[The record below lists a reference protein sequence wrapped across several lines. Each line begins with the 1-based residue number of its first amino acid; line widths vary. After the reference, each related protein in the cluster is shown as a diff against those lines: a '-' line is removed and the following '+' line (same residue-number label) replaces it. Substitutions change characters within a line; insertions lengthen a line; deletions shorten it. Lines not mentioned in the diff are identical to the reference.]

1 MTPRITLIKSY
12 RNKETLRLLELQE
25 VAELISQG
33 EYDTEVS
40 MFRRD
45 LPTMRYDR
53 VSNNGTL
60 EGYENWPKDL
70 PRICFAL
77 EQENRNHELVT
88 LGYTGFV
95 LLEVNN
101 LTSYDEAVAIRRGAG
116 EMPQTLMAFVGADGL
131 SVKIVCRGELLEAVQ
146 TTPPYGQPSSLG
158 FAACY
163 RRDARTQEGK
173 RLPQAADFPL
183 LSRRGQGWSDPPQH
197 YSPSYLIFPPSSE
210 LIPLFHENLYER
222 ARLIYNGQLGVTIEK
237 LEPLTQRICYMSFD
251 PQLVYNPLA
260 TPIYAKAEKPTAAIS
275 HQTAYSQRTELSDR
289 DLYRSQ
295 KVIFEF
301 NLTKA
306 YDDTEGI
313 ADKDER
319 SHATLTRLAQYC
331 METGIPMAVAQ
342 RQTMMRS
349 AYWDEELLVKKA
361 FENAYRE
368 EHVKKYMEKKGI
380 QRTKTIPPETLL
392 TMKINIF
399 LNTNYELRKNVM
411 RGVAEYRMRTGVGFS
426 YQDLTE
432 EARNSITMRALE
444 QGIRCWDKDIRR
456 YVNSDDIER
465 YDPVNDYLEHLPKWD
480 GNDRV
485 TAMAERVP
493 TEWEDWTCLF
503 HIWMRSMVAM
513 WLGKGQLTG
522 NALVPLLI
530 GRQGCGKSSFC
541 RILLPRDLLDY
552 YNDRINFKNEQDL
565 NLGLTSFALI
575 NLDEFDKITQRQ
587 QIVLKYLVSTA
598 DLKYRPPYGKA
609 YTSNRRYASFIGTT
623 NEQMPL
629 TDPTGSRRFVCVPID
644 GDIDFLTPVQ
654 HDQLYAQLVQEIRQG
669 ERYWL
674 TKEEERL
681 LMEHNLQYQ
690 RLNGLGEMLMAVI
703 QKPRNTASAD
713 DVQGDGEGEWMSL
726 KDLSALLK
734 SHFKGYKE
742 DEGTFRKIGNYLS
755 RPEYK
760 FQSKHTNTGTLYW
773 VLRKV

>member
-1 MTPRITLIKSY
+1 MAAKITLIKDY
-12 RNKETLRLLELQE
+12 RRRETLRLMEVQE
-25 VAELISQG
+25 VANLICSEEYELAVR
-33 EYDTEVS
+33 E
-40 MFRRD
+40 FRREW
-45 LPTMRYDR
+45 PTMVYKSIDAF
-53 VSNNGTL
+53 GTIQ
-60 EGYENWPKDL
+60 GYADWPKDL

-88 LGYTGFV
+88 KGYTGLV

-101 LTSYDEAVAIRRGAG
+101 LTSQDEAEAVRRGAG
-116 EMPQTLMAFVGADGL
+116 EMPQTLMAFVGADGQ
-131 SVKIVCRGELLEAVQ
+131 SVKIVCRGELIEAVQ
-146 TTPPYGQPSSLG
+146 TTPPYGQPLL
-158 FAACY
+158 
-163 RRDARTQEGK
+163 TQEGK
-173 RLPQAADFPL
+173 KLP
-183 LSRRGQGWSDPPQH
+183 LSA
-197 YSPSYLIFPPSSE
+197 E
-210 LIPLFHENLYER
+210 EIPLFHENLYER

-237 LEPLTQRICYMSFD
+237 LEPLTQRICYVSSD
-251 PQLVYNPLA
+251 PQLVFNPMA

-275 HQTAYSQRTELSDR
+275 HQTSYSQTAGRSDK
-289 DLYRSQ
+289 DSYRNQ
-295 KVIFEF
+295 QIVFEF

-313 ADKDER
+313 ADKEER
-319 SHATLTRLAQYC
+319 RHATLTRLAQYC
-331 METGIPMAVAQ
+331 QETGIPMAVAQ
-342 RQTMMRS
+342 RQTIQQS
-349 AYWDEELLVKKA
+349 DYWNEEQLVKKV

-368 EHVKKYMEKKGI
+368 EHVRKYMEKKGI
-380 QRTKTIPPETLL
+380 RRTKNIPPETLL

-399 LNTNYELRKNVM
+399 LNANYELRKNVM
-411 RGVAEYRMRTGVGFS
+411 RGVAEYRMRTGIGFS
-426 YQDLTE
+426 FQDLTE

-465 YDPVNDYLEHLPKWD
+465 YDPLNDYLEHLPRWD
-480 GNDRV
+480 GKDRV
-485 TAMAERVP
+485 MALAQRVP
-493 TEWEDWTCLF
+493 TEWAEWSHLF

-541 RILLPRDLLDY
+541 RILLPRDMLDY

-565 NLGLTSFALI
+565 NLGLTSFGLI

-623 NEQMPL
+623 NDQTPL
-629 TDPTGSRRFVCVPID
+629 TDSSGSRRFVCVAVD
-644 GDIDFLTPVQ
+644 GDIDFLSPVQ
-654 HDQLYAQLVQEIRQG
+654 HDQLYAQLLQEIRRG

-674 TKEEERL
+674 TREEESA

-703 QKPRNTASAD
+703 QKPRNTAPAASA
-713 DVQGDGEGEWMSL
+713 QSDGEGEWMSL
-726 KDLSALLK
+726 KELSALLK
-734 SHFKGYKE
+734 KHFKGYKE
-742 DEGTFRKIGNYLS
+742 DEGTFRKIGNYLN

-760 FQSKHTNTGTLYW
+760 FQSKHTTSGILYW
-773 VLRKV
+773 VKLRV

>member
-1 MTPRITLIKSY
+1 MTPRITLVKSY

-25 VAELISQG
+25 VADLISQG
-33 EYDTEVS
+33 EYDEAVS
-40 MFRRD
+40 TFRRE
-45 LPTMRYDR
+45 LPMMQY
-53 VSNNGTL
+53 VEVGNNGSF

-77 EQENRNHELVT
+77 EQENRNHELIT
-88 LGYTGFV
+88 RGYTGLV

-131 SVKIVCRGELLEAVQ
+131 SVKIVCRGELLEY
-146 TTPPYGQPSSLG
+146 TPPSDISSIN
-158 FAACY
+158 Y
-163 RRDARTQEGK
+163 K
-173 RLPQAADFPL
+173 
-183 LSRRGQGWSDPPQH
+183 LSTINNISA
-197 YSPSYLIFPPSSE
+197 E
-210 LIPLFHENLYER
+210 EIPLFHENLYER

-237 LEPLTQRICYMSFD
+237 LEPLTQRICYMSSD
-251 PQLVYNPLA
+251 PELVYNPLA
-260 TPIYAKAEKPTAAIS
+260 TPVYAKAEKPAESLRRQPSTTLTDS
-275 HQTAYSQRTELSDR
+275 DVSYESQRR
-289 DLYRSQ
+289 NYH
-295 KVIFEF
+295 IFEF

-313 ADKDER
+313 ADREER
-319 SHATLTRLAQYC
+319 RHATLSRLAVYC
-331 METGIPMAVAQ
+331 MQTGLPMAVAQ
-342 RQTMMRS
+342 RQAMMKHDF
-349 AYWDEELLVKKA
+349 WDDRETVKKV

-368 EHVKKYMEKKGI
+368 SHVERYMQRKGI

-392 TMKINIF
+392 TMKVGIF
-399 LNTNYELRKNVM
+399 LSENYELRKNVM
-411 RGVAEYRMRTGVGFS
+411 RGVAEYRMKTGVGFS
-426 YQDLTE
+426 FQDLTE

-465 YDPVNDYLEHLPKWD
+465 YDPMNDYLEHLPKWD
-480 GNDRV
+480 GKDRV
-485 TAMAERVP
+485 TPLAQRVP
-493 TEWEDWTCLF
+493 TEWEDWTHLF

-541 RILLPRDLLDY
+541 RILLPRDLQDY

-565 NLGLTSFALI
+565 NLGLSSFGLI
-575 NLDEFDKITQRQ
+575 NLDEFDRVTQRQ

-623 NEQMPL
+623 NDQTPL
-629 TDPTGSRRFVCVPID
+629 TDPSGSRRFVCCLVD
-644 GDIDFLTPVQ
+644 GDIDFETPVP
-654 HDQLYAQLVQEIRQG
+654 HDQIFAQLVQEIRQG

-674 TKEEERL
+674 TKEEERS

-690 RLNGLGEMLMAVI
+690 RLNGLGEMLMAVV
-703 QKPRNTASAD
+703 QKPRTAAIAVDASN
-713 DVQGDGEGEWMSL
+713 DGEGEWMSL

-734 SHFKGYKE
+734 NHFKGYKE
-742 DEGTFRKIGNYLS
+742 DESTFRKIGNYLN

-760 FQSKHTNTGTLYW
+760 FQSRHTTSGVLYW
-773 VLRKV
+773 VKRKV

>member
-1 MTPRITLIKSY
+1 MAPRITLIKSY
-12 RNKETLRLLELQE
+12 RNKETLRLLELQD

-33 EYDTEVS
+33 EYDNQVS
-40 MFRRD
+40 TFRRD
-45 LPTMRYDR
+45 LPTMRYAR

-88 LGYTGFV
+88 RGYTGLV

-101 LTSYDEAVAIRRGAG
+101 LTGYDEAEAVRRGAG
-116 EMPQTLMAFVGADGL
+116 EMPQTLMAFVGADGM

-146 TTPPYGQPSSLG
+146 HRSGGQVEAVQVKAVQTTPPYGQPLL
-158 FAACY
+158 
-163 RRDARTQEGK
+163 TQEGK
-173 RLPQAADFPL
+173 RLP
-183 LSRRGQGWSDPPQH
+183 LSAEQ
-197 YSPSYLIFPPSSE
+197 IA
-210 LIPLFHENLYER
+210 LFHENLYER

-237 LEPLTQRICYMSFD
+237 LEPLTQRICYMSSD
-251 PQLVYNPLA
+251 PRLVYNPLA
-260 TPIYAKAEKPTAAIS
+260 TPIYAKAEKPTVAIS
-275 HQTAYSQRTELSDR
+275 HQTAYSQRREISDR

-295 KVIFEF
+295 QIIFEF

-313 ADKDER
+313 ADKEER

-342 RQTMMRS
+342 RQTIMQS
-349 AYWDEELLVKKA
+349 AFWEEEQLVKKV

-368 EHVKKYMEKKGI
+368 EHVKKYMERKGI

-399 LNTNYELRKNVM
+399 LNANYELRKNVM

-426 YQDLTE
+426 YRDLTE

-480 GNDRV
+480 GKDRV
-485 TAMAERVP
+485 TAMAERIP
-493 TEWEDWTCLF
+493 TEWTDWTHLF
-503 HIWMRSMVAM
+503 HVWMRSMVAM

-629 TDPTGSRRFVCVPID
+629 TDPTGSRRFICVPID

-654 HDQLYAQLVQEIRQG
+654 HDQLYAQLMLEIRQG

-674 TKEEERL
+674 TKEEERS

-703 QKPRNTASAD
+703 QKPRNTASTD
-713 DVQGDGEGEWMSL
+713 DVQGEGEGEWISL

-734 SHFKGYKE
+734 THFKGYKE

-760 FQSKHTNTGTLYW
+760 FQSKHTNAGTLYW
-773 VLRKV
+773 VIRKV

>member
-25 VAELISQG
+25 VAEIISQG
-33 EYDTEVS
+33 EYDAEVS
-40 MFRRD
+40 TFRRD
-45 LPTMRYDR
+45 LPTMQYAR

-88 LGYTGFV
+88 RGYTGLV

-101 LTSYDEAVAIRRGAG
+101 LTGSDEAEAVRRGAG

-131 SVKIVCRGELLEAVQ
+131 SVKIVCRGELFPEKTGKPSVLPEGEQAVK
-146 TTPPYGQPSSLG
+146 
-158 FAACY
+158 
-163 RRDARTQEGK
+163 E
-173 RLPQAADFPL
+173 
-183 LSRRGQGWSDPPQH
+183 
-197 YSPSYLIFPPSSE
+197 
-210 LIPLFHENLYER
+210 FHENLYER

-237 LEPLTQRICYMSFD
+237 LEPLTQRICYMSSD

-260 TPIYAKAEKPTAAIS
+260 TPIYAKAEKPTASIS
-275 HQTAYSQRTELSDR
+275 HQTSYIQTGGRSDK
-289 DLYRSQ
+289 DLYRNQ
-295 KVIFEF
+295 KVVFEF

-313 ADKDER
+313 ADKEER
-319 SHATLTRLAQYC
+319 RHATLTRLAQYC
-331 METGIPMAVAQ
+331 QETGIPMAVSQ
-342 RQTMMRS
+342 RQTIMQS
-349 AYWDEELLVKKA
+349 AFWGEEQLVKKV

-368 EHVKKYMEKKGI
+368 EHVRKYMERKGI

-392 TMKINIF
+392 TMKINLF
-399 LNTNYELRKNVM
+399 LNANYELRKNVM

-426 YQDLTE
+426 FQDLTE

-465 YDPVNDYLEHLPKWD
+465 YDPVNDYLEHLPRWD
-480 GNDRV
+480 GKDRV

-493 TEWEDWTCLF
+493 TEWTDWTHLF

-541 RILLPRDLLDY
+541 RILLPRDLMDY

-575 NLDEFDKITQRQ
+575 NLDEFDRVTQRQ

-629 TDPTGSRRFVCVPID
+629 TDPTGSRRFVCVAVD
-644 GDIDFLTPVQ
+644 GDIDFLSPVN
-654 HDQLYAQLVQEIRQG
+654 HDQLYAQLMQEIRQG

-674 TKEEERL
+674 TKEEERS
-681 LMEHNLQYQ
+681 LMEYNLQYQ
-690 RLNGLGEMLMAVI
+690 RLNGLGEMLMAVV
-703 QKPRNTASAD
+703 QKPRNTAPAANAQD
-713 DVQGDGEGEWMSL
+713 DEGGQWISL

-734 SHFKGYKE
+734 KHFKGYKE
-742 DEGTFRKIGNYLS
+742 EPETFRKIGNYLN

-760 FQSKHTNTGTLYW
+760 FQSKRVTAGMLYW
-773 VLRKV
+773 VKLRVC